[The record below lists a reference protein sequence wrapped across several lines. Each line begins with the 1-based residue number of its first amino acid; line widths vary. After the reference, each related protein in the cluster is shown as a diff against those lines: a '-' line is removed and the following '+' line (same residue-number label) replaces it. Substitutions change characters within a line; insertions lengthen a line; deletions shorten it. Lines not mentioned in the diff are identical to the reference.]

1 MSGTA
6 SNPQDFIPPPPGET
20 LGHPRP
26 LWMLFGAE
34 FWERF
39 AYYGMRALLAVYVA
53 TAFFAHLPEGEANAQ
68 ASLTY
73 GGFTSLVYATGVL
86 GGMIADRYLGYQRSI
101 ILGGLLMAAG
111 LCMLLLPELKWFL
124 VGLAVIVAGN
134 GLFKP
139 NISTMVGKLYAPG
152 DVRRDSGFTI
162 FYMGIN
168 AGAFFAPIICG
179 TLIGARFGYQYG
191 FLAAAIGM
199 ILGIVVFQIRKGML
213 GHIGKAPAGREG
225 WGPIAVVFLGALA
238 MVPLIYFLLSQSNI
252 LGVVLLVLFA
262 VLAIYLVWSG
272 YAESSVQGQ
281 KYVAMFILFSA
292 NILFWALFEQAGASL
307 NFLARDYVNAPFNF
321 TLFQSANPL
330 FILLLAPVFAALW
343 PKLDKLNMNPSIPR
357 KFAIALIGLAAGF
370 ALLVFAIKNFLGDDG
385 KLGWY
390 WLAGLYFIHTAS
402 ELCLS
407 PIGLSMVTK
416 LAAPKNVGIS
426 MGGWFLAT
434 AVANFVA
441 GRISAIASGGGSH
454 GEAAGLAQYSQTFTW
469 LIWAGV
475 IVGAIY
481 FILAPLIQKLMHGV
495 K

>member
-1 MSGTA
+1 
-6 SNPQDFIPPPPGET
+6 
-20 LGHPRP
+20 
-26 LWMLFGAE
+26 
-34 FWERF
+34 
-39 AYYGMRALLAVYVA
+39 
-53 TAFFAHLPEGEANAQ
+53 
-68 ASLTY
+68 
-73 GGFTSLVYATGVL
+73 
-86 GGMIADRYLGYQRSI
+86 
-101 ILGGLLMAAG
+101 
-111 LCMLLLPELKWFL
+111 
-124 VGLAVIVAGN
+124 
-134 GLFKP
+134 
-139 NISTMVGKLYAPG
+139 
-152 DVRRDSGFTI
+152 
-162 FYMGIN
+162 
-168 AGAFFAPIICG
+168 
-179 TLIGARFGYQYG
+179 
-191 FLAAAIGM
+191 
-199 ILGIVVFQIRKGML
+199 
-213 GHIGKAPAGREG
+213 
-225 WGPIAVVFLGALA
+225 
-238 MVPLIYFLLSQSNI
+238 
-252 LGVVLLVLFA
+252 
-262 VLAIYLVWSG
+262 
-272 YAESSVQGQ
+272 
-281 KYVAMFILFSA
+281 
-292 NILFWALFEQAGASL
+292 
-307 NFLARDYVNAPFNF
+307 
-321 TLFQSANPL
+321 LFQSANPL